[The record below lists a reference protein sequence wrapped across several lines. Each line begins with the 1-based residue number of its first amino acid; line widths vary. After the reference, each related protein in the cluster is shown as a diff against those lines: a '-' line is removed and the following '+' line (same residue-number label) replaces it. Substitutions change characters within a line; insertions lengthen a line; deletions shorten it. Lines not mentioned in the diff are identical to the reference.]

1 MHIIYCVYLW
11 QIYELFQIIPDS
23 FSVLTALLFFFLSDF
38 ALNPFFIPHL
48 MLSFCTL
55 FTLCPSSH
63 FLFPLPLPLLSLQEH
78 YNTLLTKY
86 AEAENTI
93 DRLRLEAK
101 VVNLEI
107 QL

>member
-1 MHIIYCVYLW
+1 MW
-11 QIYELFQIIPDS
+11 QIYELFRIIPDS

-38 ALNPFFIPHL
+38 ALNPFFIPSL

-55 FTLCPSSH
+55 FTLCPSSPL
-63 FLFPLPLPLLSLQEH
+63 LFPLPLPLPLLSLQEH

-101 VVNLEI
+101 VINLEI